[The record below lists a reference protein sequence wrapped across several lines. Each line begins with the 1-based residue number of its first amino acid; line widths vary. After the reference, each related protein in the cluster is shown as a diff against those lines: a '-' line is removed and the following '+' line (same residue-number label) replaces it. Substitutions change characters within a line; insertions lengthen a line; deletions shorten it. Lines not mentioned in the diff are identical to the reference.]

1 MKLDH
6 APSSDR
12 GLSPK
17 TSRAAKPSLV
27 VKLAVVGI
35 LGIGLFYANQYSAQL
50 VQDISHL
57 PVQGVAVAVQE
68 DSPAPAVRQ
77 ETLYPLLAES
87 TKKANEWR
95 QATGG
100 VPINLD
106 QLFGQVPRSAQ
117 PAPAATIEEPKA
129 APPPVFDGFA
139 AVRSLA
145 LLQALSPQGA
155 VINDTYVEVGK
166 PVTSLG
172 YPSPDGQR
180 TLYPTLVAKGGDWV
194 ELREA
199 QGRRT
204 LRLKLF

>member
-1 MKLDH
+1 L
-6 APSSDR
+6 
-12 GLSPK
+12 
-17 TSRAAKPSLV
+17 
-27 VKLAVVGI
+27 GI
-35 LGIGLFYANQYSAQL
+35 VGIGLHYANQYSAQL

-57 PVQGVAVAVQE
+57 PVQGLALVAQE
-68 DSPAPAVRQ
+68 DSPTPAVRQ

-87 TKKANEWR
+87 TKKANDWR

-100 VPINLD
+100 GPIDLD

-117 PAPAATIEEPKA
+117 PAPAAVAEEPKA
-129 APPPVFDGFA
+129 APLPVFDGFA

-155 VINDTYVEVGK
+155 VINDAYVEVGK
-166 PVTSLG
+166 PVMSLG

-180 TLYPTLVAKGGDWV
+180 TLYPTLVAKGADWV